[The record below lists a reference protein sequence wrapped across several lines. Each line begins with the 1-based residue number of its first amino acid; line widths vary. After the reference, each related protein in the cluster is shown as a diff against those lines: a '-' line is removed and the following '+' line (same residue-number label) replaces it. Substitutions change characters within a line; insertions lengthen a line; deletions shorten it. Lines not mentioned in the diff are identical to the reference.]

1 MDATEI
7 PRNALYE
14 IINYHTTN
22 QAEAAFYCGLH
33 FFCLFLLEVSNKIR
47 NFAEKSIKL
56 NNYEKDFFFIHCC
69 DTATDGKCSNA
80 D

>member
-56 NNYEKDFFFIHCC
+56 NNYEKVLIFIPSGF
-69 DTATDGKCSNA
+69 AANDGKC
-80 D
+80 